1 MVRWKPAVFA
11 KFCHMCHADV
21 KGSWLL
27 TTVGSVN
34 TDKFSML
41 WSLVWCLTL
50 KQQIL
55 KECLNSPV
63 WWGGLFKYSN
73 QDCKEK
79 GIIFYWDLK
88 ANEHEKSV
96 QLVILLQIYISSEQ
110 YKLKSN
116 VEIDSSAFLT
126 LRFMPDEPGPVHVA
140 LNRVLFDTL
149 FSSLFN
155 LFFSSLY
162 NLLFSSLFS
171 TVLAHFRQL
180 DRSTL
185 VFQTKSPWTFRAG
198 S

>member
-1 MVRWKPAVFA
+1 
-11 KFCHMCHADV
+11 MCHADV

-27 TTVGSVN
+27 TTIGSVN

-41 WSLVWCLTL
+41 LSLVWCLIL

-116 VEIDSSAFLT
+116 VELT
-126 LRFMPDEPGPVHVA
+126 VVP
-140 LNRVLFDTL
+140 
-149 FSSLFN
+149 FSL
-155 LFFSSLY
+155 
-162 NLLFSSLFS
+162 
-171 TVLAHFRQL
+171 
-180 DRSTL
+180 
-185 VFQTKSPWTFRAG
+185 
-198 S
+198 